1 MPHYR
6 NETKEAQHVLG
17 EVVEPGDTVE
27 ATGKAADSLDAN
39 PKFKKVAG
47 KKAPATQSKTK
58 AETPAKSDPSD
69 DPDAVKA
76 AEPKE
81 TD

>member
-1 MPHYR
+1 MHFR
-6 NETKEAQHVLG
+6 NETIEAQHVLG

-69 DPDAVKA
+69 EPTAVEA
-76 AEPKE
+76 ATNEE